1 MGLTAYSSTRACLV
15 CVIFS
20 VLVVVSYANNLYN
33 DVDITWGD
41 GRAKLLNNGELLTL
55 SLDKAS
61 GSGFQSKNEYLFGK
75 IDMQIKLVAG
85 NSAGTVTAYY
95 LSSQGATHDEIDF
108 EFLGNLSGDPYIL
121 HTNVFSQGKGN
132 REQQFYLWFDPT
144 ADFHTYSILWN
155 PQRIIFSVDGTPI
168 REFKNLES
176 SLGVAFPKNQPMRI
190 YSSLW
195 NAEDWATR
203 GGLVK
208 TDWITGAMDSL
219 TAITHLRE
227 NKDHDKFDIVIT
239 NVHMRN
245 MDGFDLL
252 KIIGLEMDLPKYR
265 KVLEKGESQEA
276 NTMPANN
283 IKGEPSNANVL
294 SFKSQRPNELNS
306 CGGIGANN
314 YRSSAMVRNGHGI
327 QNPNTVPN
335 YQMNPVPPLFP
346 FNQLNVALQCPQTL
360 ENSLY
365 NCEMAKFPG
374 LGEFPSNSLKMG
386 NLHSQSYGSKLGHE
400 SIPQLNKDFS
410 RYTELTSGFPSSH
423 ERHFSNDLVLL
434 EDFQVFNIPM
444 EKALCKV
451 DR

>member
-1 MGLTAYSSTRACLV
+1 
-15 CVIFS
+15 
-20 VLVVVSYANNLYN
+20 
-33 DVDITWGD
+33 
-41 GRAKLLNNGELLTL
+41 
-55 SLDKAS
+55 
-61 GSGFQSKNEYLFGK
+61 
-75 IDMQIKLVAG
+75 
-85 NSAGTVTAYY
+85 
-95 LSSQGATHDEIDF
+95 
-108 EFLGNLSGDPYIL
+108 
-121 HTNVFSQGKGN
+121 
-132 REQQFYLWFDPT
+132 
-144 ADFHTYSILWN
+144 
-155 PQRIIFSVDGTPI
+155 
-168 REFKNLES
+168 
-176 SLGVAFPKNQPMRI
+176 
-190 YSSLW
+190 
-195 NAEDWATR
+195 
-203 GGLVK
+203 
-208 TDWITGAMDSL
+208 MDSL
-219 TAITHLRE
+219 TAIKHLRE

-252 KIIGLEMDLPKYR
+252 KIIGLEMDLPVIMLSANEDHQTVMKGIQHGACDYLLKPVRLEEIKNIWQHVVRKNNKINPCSLNTEGGIMNQTSRPQKRPIDEDGSRSHMEEEDHPMQKKTRIVWSSELHHKFVEAFYKIGTEKAVPSKILELMNAPGLTRAQVASHLQKYR

-276 NTMPANN
+276 NTMTANN

-360 ENSLY
+360 ENSFY

-386 NLHSQSYGSKLGHE
+386 NLYPQSYGSKLGHE

-434 EDFQVFNIPM
+434 EGIQHSNGEGFVQSGRIAAAPEDSTSDPLVEENSFYFSGSSIDDLHEVIN
-444 EKALCKV
+444 KV
-451 DR
+451 IQ